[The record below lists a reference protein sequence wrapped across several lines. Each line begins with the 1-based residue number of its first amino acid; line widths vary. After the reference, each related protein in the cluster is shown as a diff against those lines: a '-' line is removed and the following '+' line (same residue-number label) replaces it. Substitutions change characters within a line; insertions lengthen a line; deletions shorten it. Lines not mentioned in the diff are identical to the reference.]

1 MFGEIMSF
9 TKISSKGQI
18 VLPKE
23 VRESLKLRP
32 GELVEVRVE
41 KNVAVIVPI
50 RKPSESMR
58 GIGRRVR
65 ERLKLSAVA
74 LVRELREE

>member
-1 MFGEIMSF
+1 MSF